1 MKTQKLQLK
10 NGMTVLLTES
20 HKSPVVSIQMWVR
33 TGSADEKK
41 GEEGIS
47 HFIEHLVFKGTR
59 KFKVGEIAST
69 IEGSGGELN
78 AYTSFDQTVF
88 YVTISKQFT
97 DIGLTAISEMM
108 GFPSFDQNEIDNE
121 REVVIEE
128 IKRGRDSL
136 GRRSSQLMFSTA
148 FKKHSYGIPVIGFD
162 DNIRKVSR
170 KTLLN
175 YFQSRYVPRNM
186 FLVVCGDFESSDMK
200 SKVRHI
206 FEEFEDFKVKPVK
219 RNKEEKQNQTRVAVE
234 KATFEQ
240 SAGYLAWKI
249 PGVLH
254 KDTPAIEMLSMV
266 LGHGDSSR
274 LVQKLRIEKAVS
286 NSIGASSFAPED
298 EGVFAVSFGYQKENL
313 EEILT
318 GVNATIAELFKNPPT
333 DEEISRALVSLESDK
348 FYSIETVDGIA
359 RSIGGQWFSARSLKF
374 QDDYLKACRQMTS
387 EQLLKTAKK
396 YLVPKT
402 MSVVMV
408 SNEEEK
414 DVKKAA
420 KKFVAEFKSV
430 SSKFKIKARNVK
442 SKSAK
447 IRMPAKYNGTK
458 TQRIVLNNGVTVL
471 LKPLADTQVTSVKC
485 AFLGGIRAESAEK
498 NGVTDLLSRIW
509 TSGTQN
515 RNELEILNQTEA
527 LACSIN
533 PVAGRNSIG
542 LGMEFIS
549 SFQEKA
555 SDLYFDCLTRP
566 VFPESVLVREREMQI
581 REIKVKKDSPSS
593 LVSHDF
599 MSKIFKGH
607 PYAAELSGSEG
618 TVSMLKRA
626 DVTDYWK
633 SIANRKNLTI
643 TVCGSFNESFWLK
656 KIEEAT
662 KELPAGAR
670 FSETYKVEKSKGQ
683 ERTFTALKKEQSHV
697 IYGFAG
703 LTLTDPERYSLQVMQ
718 SILAGQGG
726 RLFLELRDKAS
737 LAYSVS
743 PIRMEGIE
751 AGYFGAYIGCSPE
764 KVQKSIEM
772 MKEQFDRLIDETVSD
787 EELLRAQRYLVGRHD
802 IDLQRTGAIA
812 ASILYDDIYGI
823 DYNESFAAAEK
834 YFAVKKEKVREIAK
848 RILSQEPV
856 ISVVG
861 PNNPWN

>member
-108 GFPSFDQNEIDNE
+108 GFPSFDEAEIENE

-162 DNIRKVSR
+162 DNIRNVSR
-170 KTLLN
+170 KVLLN

-186 FLVVCGDFESSDMK
+186 FLVVCGDFESNDMK
-200 SKVRHI
+200 NKVRHI
-206 FEEFEDFKVKPVK
+206 FGEFEDYKVKAVK
-219 RNKEEKQNQTRVAVE
+219 RKKEAKQVQTRIAVE

-240 SAGYLAWKI
+240 SAGYVAWKI
-249 PGVLH
+249 PGVMH

-274 LVQKLRIEKAVS
+274 LVQKLRIEKPVS

-313 EEILT
+313 NEILS
-318 GVNATIAELFKNPPT
+318 GVNACLEELFQNPPT
-333 DEEISRALVSLESDK
+333 QDEIARALVSLESDK
-348 FYSIETVDGIA
+348 FYSTETVDGMA
-359 RSIGGQWFSARSLKF
+359 RSIGGQWFSAKSLKF

-387 EQLLKTAKK
+387 EQILKIAKK
-396 YLVPKT
+396 YMNPKT
-402 MSVVMV
+402 MSIVMV
-408 SNEEEK
+408 SNDKEST
-414 DVKKAA
+414 VQSAA
-420 KKFVAEFKSV
+420 KKFAKEFKTKAA
-430 SSKFKIKARNVK
+430 KFKVKAKNIKT
-442 SKSAK
+442 KSAK
-447 IRMPAKYNGTK
+447 IRMPTK
-458 TQRIVLNNGVTVL
+458 LKGDKIQRLVLNNGVTVL
-471 LKPLADTQVTSVKC
+471 LKPLADTHVTSVKC
-485 AFLGGIRAESAEK
+485 AFMGGIRAESTEK

-515 RNELEILNQTEA
+515 RSEIEILNQTES

-555 SDLYFDCLTRP
+555 ADLYFDCLTGP
-566 VFPESVLVREREMQI
+566 IFPENVLQREREMQL

-607 PYAAELSGSEG
+607 PYAADLNGSET
-618 TVSMLKRA
+618 TVSKLNRN
-626 DVTDYWK
+626 DVTSYWK

-643 TVCGSFNESFWLK
+643 TICGSFNESFWLK
-656 KIEEAT
+656 EIEEAT
-662 KELPAGAR
+662 KQLPQGNR
-670 FSETYKVEKSKGQ
+670 FSETYKVEKSNQ
-683 ERTFTALKKEQSHV
+683 EERTFTALKKEQSHV
-697 IYGFAG
+697 IYGFSG

-772 MKEQFDRLIDETVSD
+772 MKEQFDRLMDETVSN

-834 YFAVKKEKVREIAK
+834 YFAVKKDKIREMAR
-848 RILSQEPV
+848 RILSQKPV

-861 PNNPWN
+861 PDNPWS